1 MVWNGGG
8 KVDALHVH
16 TAGTLSALTGG
27 RALTLEVTVMI
38 SPSIGRRFT
47 SSRPI
52 LGSTERWHSAIQ
64 STASGSNILSP
75 VRPVVPSRRY
85 TDPAASTKQLV
96 RSASSTE
103 HAISKA
109 DGSLFS

>member
-1 MVWNGGG
+1 MFDSVTHSRPLYSTRAEEDPV
-8 KVDALHVH
+8 VD
-16 TAGTLSALTGG
+16 G
-27 RALTLEVTVMI
+27 
-38 SPSIGRRFT
+38 SIGRRFT